1 MTSLKKF
8 YRQLE
13 QIYLIRKEMRMMK
26 QKIATFAVG
35 MTFVFMWVGLPVL
48 VGLLVETIVL

>member
-13 QIYLIRKEMRMMK
+13 QIYLIRKEMRRMK

-35 MTFVFMWVGLPVL
+35 MAFVFIWVGLPVL

>member
-35 MTFVFMWVGLPVL
+35 MAFVFIWVGLPVL
-48 VGLLVETIVL
+48 VGLLVEIVVP